1 MIRRRHFALAAAAL
15 PLSAP
20 HLPAKAQV
28 ADWPNRPIRL
38 VSPFPPGGAADL
50 TARIMA
56 EELTSALRQSVVVE
70 NRTGVGGAVG
80 SEFVARATPDG
91 YTWLLASTGP
101 FAITPEL
108 VRLNFDPARDLAPV
122 AMVSIVP
129 SVFVVNAA
137 VPANNMA
144 ELIALARARPG
155 QLSYASGGNGTAQ
168 HLFGEM
174 LKQMAGLDIQHVP
187 YRGGGPALTDTI
199 AGRVQILCDTLPL
212 SLPHI
217 REGRVRA
224 VGVTTAQRH
233 PSLPDVPTVA
243 ESGVAGYEAVGW
255 YGMAAPAGTPEA
267 LVARMNR
274 EVNMLLEKPSLR
286 ERMSAQGSDPLA
298 MTPAAFQARIAED
311 RARWARVIRDGNIRP
326 D

>member
-1 MIRRRHFALAAAAL
+1 MIRRRHFALTAL
-15 PLSAP
+15 PFAASA
-20 HLPAKAQV
+20 QT

-56 EELTSALRQSVVVE
+56 EELTGALRQPVVVE

-80 SEFVARATPDG
+80 SEFVARSMADG

-108 VRLNFDPARDLAPV
+108 VRLNFDPARDLAAV

-129 SVFVVNAA
+129 SIFVVNPQ

-174 LKQMAGLDIQHVP
+174 LKQMAGIDIQHIP

-212 SLPHI
+212 ALAHI

-224 VGVTTAQRH
+224 VGVTSAARNAAVPQ
-233 PSLPDVPTVA
+233 VPTVA
-243 ESGVAGYEAVGW
+243 ESGVPGYEALGW
-255 YGMAAPAGTPEA
+255 YGMAAPSGMPEA
-267 LVARMNR
+267 LIMRMNR
-274 EVNMLLEKPSLR
+274 EVNALLEKPALR
-286 ERMSAQGSDPLA
+286 ERMIASGSDPLA
-298 MTPAAFQARIAED
+298 MTPAAFTARIAED
-311 RARWARVIRDGNIRP
+311 RSRWARVIRDGNIRP

>member
-1 MIRRRHFALAAAAL
+1 MIRRRHLALAAAAL

-20 HLPAKAQV
+20 HLPVKAQV

-274 EVNMLLEKPSLR
+274 EVNMLLEKPLLR

>member
-1 MIRRRHFALAAAAL
+1 MIRRRHLALAAAAL
-15 PLSAP
+15 PLA
-20 HLPAKAQV
+20 AQ
-28 ADWPNRPIRL
+28 AQTTDWPNRPIRL

-56 EELTSALRQSVVVE
+56 EELTGALRQSVVVE
-70 NRTGVGGAVG
+70 NRIGVGGAVG
-80 SEFVARATPDG
+80 SEFVARTTPDG

-129 SVFVVNAA
+129 SIFVVNPA

-174 LKQMAGLDIQHVP
+174 LKQMAGLDIQHIP

-212 SLPHI
+212 ALPHI

-243 ESGVAGYEAVGW
+243 ESGVPGYEAVGW

-267 LVARMNR
+267 LITRMNR
-274 EVNMLLEKPSLR
+274 EVNALLEKPALK

-298 MTPAAFQARIAED
+298 MTPAAFHARIAED

>member
-1 MIRRRHFALAAAAL
+1 MIRRRHLALAAASL
-15 PLSAP
+15 PLAAP
-20 HLPAKAQV
+20 FIAARAQV

-56 EELTSALRQSVVVE
+56 EELTGVLRQSVVVE

-129 SVFVVNAA
+129 SIFVVNAA

-174 LKQMAGLDIQHVP
+174 LKQMAGLDILHVP

-212 SLPHI
+212 ALPHV

-224 VGVTTAQRH
+224 VAVTTAQRH

-243 ESGVAGYEAVGW
+243 ESGVPGYEAVGW

-267 LVARMNR
+267 LITRMNR
-274 EVNMLLEKPSLR
+274 EVNALLEKPLLK
-286 ERMSAQGSDPLA
+286 ERMSAQGSDPLP
-298 MTPAAFQARIAED
+298 MTPTAFQARIAED
-311 RARWARVIRDGNIRP
+311 RARWARVIRDGNIRA

>member
-1 MIRRRHFALAAAAL
+1 MIARRHLTFAAAAL
-15 PLSAP
+15 PVAAQAQAP
-20 HLPAKAQV
+20 AG
-28 ADWPNRPIRL
+28 DWPNRQIRL

-56 EELTSALRQSVVVE
+56 EELQAALRQPVLVE

-80 SEFVARATPDG
+80 SEFVARSTPDG

-101 FAITPEL
+101 LAITPEL
-108 VRLNFDPARDLAPV
+108 LRLNFDPARDLLPV
-122 AMVSIVP
+122 AMVAIVP
-129 SVFVVNAA
+129 SVFVVHPA
-137 VPANNMA
+137 VPANDMA
-144 ELIALARARPG
+144 ELMALARAQPG

-174 LKQMAGLDIQHVP
+174 LKQMAGLDIQHIP

-212 SLPHI
+212 ALPHV

-233 PSLPDVPTVA
+233 PSLPEVPAVA
-243 ESGVAGYEAVGW
+243 ESGVPGYEAVGW
-255 YGMAAPAGTPEA
+255 YGMAAPLGTPGA

-274 EVNMLLEKPSLR
+274 EVNAILENPALR
-286 ERMSAQGSDPLA
+286 ARMAAQGSDALT
-298 MTPAAFQARIAED
+298 MSPAAFGARIAED
-311 RARWARVIRDGNIRP
+311 RARWARVIRAGNIRP